1 MTNLSASQILSARLS
16 ALLLADHDSTT
27 VEHVV
32 GWLGAMQGQDLASVK
47 WSLGLRL
54 PGLTEGD
61 VDAAFEQGTVLR
73 TWPMRGTIH
82 LIASNDARWMLE
94 AVGSRALSGVEKRWD
109 YLGLDR
115 STVESAGVILEQA
128 LVGGKRLTRSQ
139 CADALNEA
147 GIATTGQRLYH
158 LLWHSSQVGITCF
171 GPSIGKEQTF
181 VLLSEFAPEQRVLV
195 GDEALAE
202 LAWYFVRGHGPIPA
216 KDFAGWAGIAMG
228 PARKALAANVGRIR
242 EVESDAGALWVAD
255 ELASAISVNGDLG
268 FSKGILALPGFDEYM
283 LGYKDR
289 ALMLE
294 PGSLQAVVPGN
305 NGVFR
310 STIVD
315 CGRVKG
321 TWKRNATKRKVRIE
335 VDAFEDLT
343 PEQASGFELAAQRYG
358 RFVGLE
364 VEVR

>member
-1 MTNLSASQILSARLS
+1 MSNLSASQILSARLS
-16 ALLLADHDSTT
+16 ALLLADHECTS
-27 VEHVV
+27 VEQVV
-32 GWLGAMQGQDLASVK
+32 EWLGAMQGQDLASVT

-54 PGLTEGD
+54 PALTQSD
-61 VDAAFEQGTVLR
+61 VDGAFEQGAVLR

-82 LIASNDARWMLE
+82 LIASNNARWMLDT
-94 AVGSRALSGVEKRWD
+94 VGSRALSGVQRRWD

-115 STVESAGVILEQA
+115 STVERAGVVLEQA

-139 CADALNEA
+139 CADALNDA

-181 VLLSEFAPEQRVLV
+181 VLLSEFAPIQRTLV
-195 GDEALAE
+195 GEEALAE

-228 PARKALAANVGRIR
+228 PARKALVANDGRIR
-242 EVESDAGALWVAD
+242 EIGSEVGTLWATD
-255 ELASAISVNGDLG
+255 ELANAISVNGDLG
-268 FSKGILALPGFDEYM
+268 FSKGTLALPGFDEYM

-289 ALMLE
+289 TLMLE
-294 PGSLQAVVPGN
+294 PGHLQAVVPGN

-315 CGRVKG
+315 RGKVMG
-321 TWKRNATKRKVRIE
+321 TWKRTATKRKVRIE
-335 VDAFEDLT
+335 VDALADLT
-343 PEQASGFELAAQRYG
+343 PEQVSGFEAAVRRYG

-364 VEVR
+364 VEIS